1 MIAKESLPRVAYEMM
16 NTVHE
21 EEVELLQKLE
31 SVLKQNPLNVLQI
44 DEVLRELL
52 THTQEHFSN
61 EERLMKE
68 VSFPA
73 IMMHQGE
80 HLRVLNE
87 MNRIVSHWEQTRD
100 PEVVRGYFLGTLTEW
115 LMLHIT
121 TMDTVTAQFIAMRK
135 GA

>member
-1 MIAKESLPRVAYEMM
+1 MLEKEKLPRVAYAMM

-31 SVLKQNPLNVLQI
+31 SALNQNPFKVMEVDQVLS
-44 DEVLRELL
+44 ELL
-52 THTQEHFSN
+52 AHTQEHFAN
-61 EERLMKE
+61 EERLMQE

-73 IMMHQGE
+73 MMMHQGE

-87 MNRIVSHWEQTRD
+87 MKRIVSHWEQTRD
-100 PEVVRGYFLGTLTEW
+100 PEVVREYFLETLMEW

-121 TMDTVTAQFIAMRK
+121 TMDTVTAQFIAMHK

>member
-1 MIAKESLPRVAYEMM
+1 MLEKEKLPRVAYAMM
-16 NTVHE
+16 NIVHE

-31 SVLKQNPLNVLQI
+31 SALNQNPFKVMEVDQVLS
-44 DEVLRELL
+44 ELL
-52 THTQEHFSN
+52 AHTQEHFAN
-61 EERLMKE
+61 EERLMQE

-73 IMMHQGE
+73 MMMHQGE

-87 MNRIVSHWEQTRD
+87 MKRIVSHWEQTRD
-100 PEVVRGYFLGTLTEW
+100 PEVVREYFLETLTEW

-121 TMDTVTAQFIAMRK
+121 TMDTVTAQFIAMHK

>member
-1 MIAKESLPRVAYEMM
+1 MLEKEKLPRVAYAMM

-21 EEVELLQKLE
+21 EEVELLEKLE
-31 SVLKQNPLNVLQI
+31 SALNQNPFKVMEVDQVLS
-44 DEVLRELL
+44 ELL
-52 THTQEHFSN
+52 AHTQEHFAN

-73 IMMHQGE
+73 MMMHQGE

-87 MNRIVSHWEQTRD
+87 MKRIVSHWGQTRD
-100 PEVVRGYFLGTLTEW
+100 PEVVREYFLETLTEW

-121 TMDTVTAQFIAMRK
+121 TMDTVTAQFIAMHK